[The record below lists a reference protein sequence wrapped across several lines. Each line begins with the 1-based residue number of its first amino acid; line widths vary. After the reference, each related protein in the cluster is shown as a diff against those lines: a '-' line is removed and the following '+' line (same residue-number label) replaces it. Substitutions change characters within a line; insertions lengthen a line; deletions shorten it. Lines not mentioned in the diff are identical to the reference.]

1 MNRVDHPCP
10 GDCARCG
17 LLADGKVDMMPCVL
31 DQIFRRVQRL
41 EDSINQL
48 KEMQVAEQTVA
59 ALGHNEEKYVQ
70 EDDGAGS
77 QRRRGQRKDDV
88 AEHRP
93 G

>member
-17 LLADGKVDMMPCVL
+17 LLADGKVDMIPCVL
-31 DQIFRRVQRL
+31 DQLFRRVQKM
-41 EDSINQL
+41 ESSINQL
-48 KEMQVAEQTVA
+48 KDLQTPAEQNVA

-77 QRRRGQRKDDV
+77 QRRRCQRKDDV
-88 AEHRP
+88 AEH
-93 G
+93 